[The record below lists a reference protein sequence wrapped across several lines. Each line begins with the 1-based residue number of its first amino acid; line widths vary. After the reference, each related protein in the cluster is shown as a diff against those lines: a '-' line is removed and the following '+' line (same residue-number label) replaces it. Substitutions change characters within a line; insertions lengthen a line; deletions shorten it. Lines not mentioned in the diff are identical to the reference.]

1 VGHESCRTWTQHSL
15 SLRVADVTPHAP
27 FLTQRRHCTECS
39 DGFSSDA
46 EWLISSTFR
55 IVENEDSSPIYIVQ
69 MSYFTISA
77 ERNFEY
83 ELVSL
88 SVNNFF
94 RTFQRGRHKAS

>member
-1 VGHESCRTWTQHSL
+1 M
-15 SLRVADVTPHAP
+15 ADVTPHAP
-27 FLTQRRHCTECS
+27 FLAQRRYCTECS

-55 IVENEDSSPIYIVQ
+55 IVENEDSSPICIVQ

-77 ERNFEY
+77 GRNFEY

-88 SVNNFF
+88 SVNNFLELL
-94 RTFQRGRHKAS
+94 RGGRHKAP